1 MEVARTQRG
10 SVDVLT
16 VTGPIYA
23 EDNDEFVEVMGRLRR
38 GGRFR
43 VVIDARE
50 LEYANSRAVAT
61 LVSFSRDARLGGG
74 RLVLVRPNATVSKIL
89 AAVGLLALVPT
100 YETLDEAVAA
110 CGQEGDRA

>member
-10 SVDVLT
+10 SVEVLA

-23 EDNDEFVEVMGRLRR
+23 EDNDQFAGAMSGLRR
-38 GGRFR
+38 EGRVR

-50 LEYANSRAVAT
+50 LEYTNSRAVGT

-74 RLVLVRPNATVSKIL
+74 KLVLVRPNSTVSKIL
-89 AAVGLLALVPT
+89 EAVGLLSLVPT
-100 YETLDEAVAA
+100 FETLEEAVAA
-110 CGQEGDRA
+110 CGEEGE

>member
-1 MEVARTQRG
+1 MELAHAQHG
-10 SVDVLT
+10 PVDVLA

-23 EDNDEFVEVMGRLRR
+23 EDNDDFAKVMSRLGRE
-38 GGRFR
+38 GRFR

-50 LEYANSRAVAT
+50 LEYANSRAVGT

-89 AAVGLLALVPT
+89 EAVGLLSLVPT
-100 YETLDEAVAA
+100 FETLEEAVAA
-110 CGQEGDRA
+110 CGEEE